1 MKLNDFQIDQQLD
14 SLDGWRR
21 DGEQLYREYNFETFK
36 IALAFVNRVADVAEW
51 MNHHPDILIHS
62 WSKVRLTVTTHDT
75 GGLTKKDFDLA
86 KQVNQLA

>member
-21 DGEQLYREYNFETFK
+21 DGENIVREYHFESFK

-51 MNHHPDILIHS
+51 MNHHPDILLYG
-62 WSKVRLTVTTHDT
+62 WSRVRLTVSTHDA
-75 GGLTKKDFDLA
+75 GGLTKKDFELA
-86 KQVNQLA
+86 KQVSLLA